1 MACQRMCSHTSV
13 SCLSQAVV
21 TDGHFPTGEGSF
33 GRVMQA
39 RAESIVAGMP
49 ERNIVAVKTTKGRD
63 TAS

>member
-1 MACQRMCSHTSV
+1 MSP
-13 SCLSQAVV
+13 AVV